1 MLPMTIM
8 IHVLMVFVLWPA
20 GSSGAPSGSESGRP
34 ISDDSA
40 YTSQVS

>member
-1 MLPMTIM
+1 MHRMTTI
-8 IHVLMVFVLWPA
+8 IHVVMVFVLWPA
-20 GSSGAPSGSESGRP
+20 GNSGGPSGSESGRP